1 MLVYLTFCFEISEQV
16 LKRKVEDSYLKKS
29 KLRNN
34 ASDGF
39 LCTLFRYK
47 TTSKTSNDNTI
58 YNVDV
63 DHEIQI
69 QKLNKEIDQLLKLT
83 SSMQSQLT
91 ITCECLQEKIEKRTA
106 EESDKKELL
115 K

>member
-1 MLVYLTFCFEISEQV
+1 M
-16 LKRKVEDSYLKKS
+16 
-29 KLRNN
+29 
-34 ASDGF
+34 
-39 LCTLFRYK
+39 CTLFRYK